1 MNRNDLFVSDLDGTL
16 LTDEG
21 RLSPKS
27 RDKLQQLIN
36 SGLNFTVASARSL
49 HTISDLFQGVNFS
62 LPVICLNG
70 AYISDLNTQKHL
82 VINEIQGEVR
92 KKIEEYIEQYGIG
105 VYVSSHHEG
114 TDFLYY
120 NTLNN
125 EGLSWYYNDRITNND
140 TRLRNTDSLDE
151 LSNHHITCF
160 TFIDRKQKLEKIE
173 QELLQEYDNQV
184 EIHLFENIYSK
195 GWYWLTVHDRR
206 ATKDQAIRQ
215 IQEKFNLNDKR
226 LIVFGDHINDIKMFR
241 IAHKCIAV
249 QNADERLK
257 EHAHEIIGMNTED
270 SVVNYLDTIFR

>member
-92 KKIEEYIEQYGIG
+92 KKIEEYIKQYGIG

-125 EGLSWYYNDRITNND
+125 EGLSWYYNDRITNN
-140 TRLRNTDSLDE
+140 
-151 LSNHHITCF
+151 
-160 TFIDRKQKLEKIE
+160 
-173 QELLQEYDNQV
+173 
-184 EIHLFENIYSK
+184 
-195 GWYWLTVHDRR
+195 
-206 ATKDQAIRQ
+206 
-215 IQEKFNLNDKR
+215 
-226 LIVFGDHINDIKMFR
+226 
-241 IAHKCIAV
+241 
-249 QNADERLK
+249 
-257 EHAHEIIGMNTED
+257 
-270 SVVNYLDTIFR
+270 